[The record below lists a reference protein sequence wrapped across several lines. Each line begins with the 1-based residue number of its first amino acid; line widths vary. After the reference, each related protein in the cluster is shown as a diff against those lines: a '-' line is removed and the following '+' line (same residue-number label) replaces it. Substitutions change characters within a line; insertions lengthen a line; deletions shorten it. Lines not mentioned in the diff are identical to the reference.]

1 MATQYDRFQGDP
13 SVFIDEDGAYMIFKG
28 GQPVMDQGIE
38 NAVKISLH
46 TKPGWW
52 GNALETEDSKKIGSD
67 YELVALE
74 AITIDSPAKLE
85 ESANRA
91 LKWMVKTNLAKYDV
105 VVTNPNDHRL
115 DTLIVVEIPG
125 KDIQEFLI
133 TKNGL
138 LWKAQAQYPANERE

>member
-1 MATQYDRFQGDP
+1 MTTKYDRFQGDP
-13 SVFIDEDGAYMIFKG
+13 AVFIDEDGAYMVFKG

-38 NAVKISLH
+38 NAVKISLF

-74 AITIDSPAKLE
+74 AITIDSPSRIE
-85 ESANRA
+85 EAINRA
-91 LKWMVKTNLAKYDV
+91 LKWMIKTKLAKFDV
-105 VVTNPNDHRL
+105 TVINTNDHRL
-115 DTLIVVEIPG
+115 DTKIIVEIPG
-125 KDIQEFLI
+125 KDIQEFII